1 MQCRS
6 AAEAPLAVKAA
17 LYELLTTLVEDREG
31 CPLPT
36 IGADDTAAERPV
48 LARMA
53 LGRSVG
59 LLQQCQAL
67 PGET

>member
-6 AAEAPLAVKAA
+6 AAEAPLAVKGA
-17 LYELLTTLVEDREG
+17 LYELLTTLVKDKEG
-31 CPLPT
+31 CHLPT
-36 IGADDTAAERPV
+36 VVATEAAADQPV

-59 LLQQCQAL
+59 ALQQCQAL
-67 PGET
+67 PNKT